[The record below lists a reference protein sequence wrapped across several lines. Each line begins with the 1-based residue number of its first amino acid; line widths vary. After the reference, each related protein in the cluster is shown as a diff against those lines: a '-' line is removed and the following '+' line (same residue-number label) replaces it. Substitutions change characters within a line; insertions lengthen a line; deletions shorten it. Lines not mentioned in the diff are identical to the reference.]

1 VSVDPPTVT
10 LPLGTT
16 QTLTATIK
24 DAAGSTLS
32 GRAVTW
38 ASSDQSIASVT
49 SGGAVAGVAAGNAT
63 ITATSEGKTGSS
75 AITVTDPVAS
85 VSVALSYGS
94 VMAGQSL
101 DAQAVARDAAGTT
114 LNRTVTW
121 SSSDSTIAVVSSAG
135 YVSTLAVGNTSISG
149 TVEGKSASAAL
160 VVKAPPAAD
169 ASLHEEFSPLVYPA
183 QGGKGLNVILDGR
196 SGTTAASITLGTVT
210 RALQRIPQSNR
221 FVATLSDAELTSGC
235 FVSAG
240 SPPACS
246 GGTITVTTDGAN
258 QSVFGV
264 VAKMPAN
271 TPTAT
276 ITALGPTAQRSAYTV
291 NILQDNF
298 DPTATALQF
307 YQHFPDVFD
316 YLVLHNTANIVGG
329 SVFFVS
335 ARNSIGGLGLGT
347 YDFSASYGASPTGK
361 LRGFVNY
368 TTNAPVDLAQQVLSH
383 EMGHAF
389 CCFIKNTPLSSGSP
403 HWPLSSAAFAV
414 MGGNGNPGSNA
425 GNMKLTPL
433 GNGSYRVDAQSP
445 YGGFSN
451 LDLYLLGLGDSSQV
465 EPQFVFTDQTQ
476 HVSVGATL
484 VGPTTPV
491 TIRDIVA
498 ANGLRPL
505 EYSGTPIVY
514 HDALVVVS
522 RGRLLTPLEMTYF
535 DLAAQRGE
543 ATTSFDNQFLTPFF
557 VNTRGRGILV
567 TKLP

>member
-1 VSVDPPTVT
+1 
-10 LPLGTT
+10 
-16 QTLTATIK
+16 
-24 DAAGSTLS
+24 
-32 GRAVTW
+32 
-38 ASSDQSIASVT
+38 
-49 SGGAVAGVAAGNAT
+49 
-63 ITATSEGKTGSS
+63 
-75 AITVTDPVAS
+75 
-85 VSVALSYGS
+85 
-94 VMAGQSL
+94 MAGQSL
-101 DAQAVARDAAGTT
+101 DAQAVARDAAGAT

-121 SSSDSTIAVVSSAG
+121 SSSDSTIVSVSASG
-135 YVSTLAVGNTSISG
+135 YASTLAAGNASVTA
-149 TVEGKSASAAL
+149 TVEGKSASAPL
-160 VVKAPPAAD
+160 VVQPPPAAD
-169 ASLHEEFSPLVYPA
+169 ANLHEEFSPLVYPA

-196 SGTTAASITLGTVT
+196 AGTTAASITLGTVT

-221 FVATLSDAELTSGC
+221 FVVTLSDAELASGC
-235 FVSAG
+235 FVSTG
-240 SPPACS
+240 SLPACS

-258 QSVFGV
+258 QNVFGV
-264 VAKMPAN
+264 VAKMPSNA
-271 TPTAT
+271 PVAT
-276 ITALGPTAQRSAYTV
+276 ITSLGPSAQRSAYTV
-291 NILQDNF
+291 NIRQDNF

-307 YQHFPDVFD
+307 YQHLPDVFD

-335 ARNSIGGLGLGT
+335 ARNGIGGLGLGT

-368 TTNAPVDLAQQVLSH
+368 TTNAPVDFAQQVLSH

-389 CCFIKNTPLSSGSP
+389 CCFIKGTGLASGSP
-403 HWPLSSAAFAV
+403 HWPLSSAAFAI

-451 LDLYLLGLGDSSQV
+451 LELYLLGLGDSSQV

-476 HVSVGATL
+476 HVSVGAVL
-484 VGPTTPV
+484 VGPTTAV

-505 EYSGTPIVY
+505 EYSGTPIAY
-514 HDALVVVS
+514 RDALVVVS
-522 RGRLLTPLEMTYF
+522 RGRLLTVQEMSYF

-557 VNTRGRGILV
+557 VNTRGRGMLI